1 MSKAQGQFTII
12 DYNDA
17 LTLTGYI
24 GSNLAKTQMYNP
36 DNGSYTPDWKTKNLV
51 LTPSLYVIGTTAD
64 QIATANVTSVKWY
77 VGDSNTAIT
86 AGTNYAL
93 SGAKSHIL
101 TVKANVMAELPG
113 IDYRCVITYKDES
126 TGLSLT
132 HPLTISFSRVV
143 NGSGIVD
150 LLVTT
155 PNGNVFKNEEVAS
168 LTAKAELWRGSTVDT
183 TKVSYKWAVM
193 DASVTA
199 TSSTGYDA
207 DFGIG
212 WRKISDAADKYTGT
226 ATNTLTVYAAAVDSY
241 AVFKCCAQ
249 DTDSASASYNTKF
262 FDVATFIDNSD
273 PLQIIVTSTGGDVFK
288 NGQGTTVLTAVCYQA
303 GSEVDAAGNGSY
315 TWTKYNKDGVV
326 DTSWGTNGSKT
337 GKTLSVSSA
346 DVDTKAMLTILASYA
361 QEESRSASENQKW
374 RIKRNFE
381 EGMPW
386 NGAMLGY
393 RLKDGRYEIVPK
405 EAALVRRIYNEYLAG
420 DGYQA
425 VAKRLT
431 EEGVPSRFGGK
442 WNQSVVSKILSNYT
456 YTGNLLLQKTFRE
469 NHITKKTV
477 INHGE
482 LPKYHAENT
491 HEAIIDM
498 KTFHAVQTEKAR
510 RAAQF
515 NKKPA
520 PRTTYPFTSL
530 LVCDNCGKNYRR
542 KTTKTGIVWVCG
554 TFNTL
559 GKSACASKQIPETTL
574 QQVTAEVLGVKAFT
588 REQLH
593 SRIQSI
599 RVCNGNILIFCF
611 KDGSEVTR
619 TWKDRSRSESWTD
632 EMKEAARQKALERSK
647 HNA

>member
-1 MSKAQGQFTII
+1 
-12 DYNDA
+12 
-17 LTLTGYI
+17 
-24 GSNLAKTQMYNP
+24 
-36 DNGSYTPDWKTKNLV
+36 
-51 LTPSLYVIGTTAD
+51 
-64 QIATANVTSVKWY
+64 
-77 VGDSNTAIT
+77 
-86 AGTNYAL
+86 
-93 SGAKSHIL
+93 
-101 TVKANVMAELPG
+101 
-113 IDYRCVITYKDES
+113 
-126 TGLSLT
+126 
-132 HPLTISFSRVV
+132 
-143 NGSGIVD
+143 
-150 LLVTT
+150 
-155 PNGNVFKNEEVAS
+155 
-168 LTAKAELWRGSTVDT
+168 
-183 TKVSYKWAVM
+183 
-193 DASVTA
+193 
-199 TSSTGYDA
+199 
-207 DFGIG
+207 
-212 WRKISDAADKYTGT
+212 
-226 ATNTLTVYAAAVDSY
+226 
-241 AVFKCCAQ
+241 
-249 DTDSASASYNTKF
+249 
-262 FDVATFIDNSD
+262 
-273 PLQIIVTSTGGDVFK
+273 
-288 NGQGTTVLTAVCYQA
+288 
-303 GSEVDAAGNGSY
+303 
-315 TWTKYNKDGVV
+315 
-326 DTSWGTNGSKT
+326 
-337 GKTLSVSSA
+337 
-346 DVDTKAMLTILASYA
+346 MLTILASYA

-482 LPKYHAENT
+482 LPKYHAEDA
-491 HEAIIDM
+491 HDAIISIE
-498 KTFHAVQTEKAR
+498 TFHAVQTEKAR

-515 NKKPA
+515 NKEPA

-530 LVCDNCGKNYRR
+530 LVCDICGKNYRR

-559 GKSACASKQIPETTL
+559 GKSVCASKQIPEATL

-593 SRIQSI
+593 SQVQSI
-599 RVCNGNILIFCF
+599 RVCNGNILVFCF
-611 KDGSEVTR
+611 KDGSKVTR
-619 TWKDRSRSESWTD
+619 TWKDRSRAESWTD
-632 EMKEAARQKALERSK
+632 EMKEAARRKTLERSK